1 MFALRTTQTV
11 IKLDRVHRS
20 YGQGSGRCVAL
31 QDITLQ
37 ILKGS
42 FTALAGPSG
51 SGKTT
56 LLNIVGAIDRPSSGV
71 VKIGDCN
78 LAGMK
83 EKEISTLRL
92 RQIGFVFQS
101 FNLVPVLSVAENVE
115 FPLLFRHDLT
125 ANERKKRTEWVV
137 DMVGLGSKKGRRP
150 HELSGGEQQ
159 RTALARALAGQPAIV
174 LADEPTANLDQET
187 AAAVIQ
193 LMRSINRQQGTTFF
207 YATHDA
213 QLINL
218 AENIVKLR
226 NGCLA
231 AEAAA

>member
-1 MFALRTTQTV
+1 MFAIRTTQTV

-20 YGQGSGRCVAL
+20 YGQGSGACVAL
-31 QDITLQ
+31 QNITLQ
-37 ILKGS
+37 IPRGA

-56 LLNIVGAIDRPSSGV
+56 LLNIVGAIDRPTSGV
-71 VKIGDCN
+71 VQIGERN
-78 LAGMK
+78 LAGLK
-83 EKEISTLRL
+83 EKDLSALRL
-92 RQIGFVFQS
+92 RQIGFVFQN
-101 FNLVPVLSVAENVE
+101 FNLVPVLSMAENVE

-125 ANERKKRTEWVV
+125 VNERRKRTEWVI
-137 DMVGLGSKKGRRP
+137 DMVGLGNKKHRRP

-159 RTALARALAGQPAIV
+159 RAALARALAGQPAIV

-187 AAAVIQ
+187 ASSVIQ
-193 LMRSINRQQGTTFF
+193 LMRSINRQQGTTFL
-207 YATHDA
+207 YATHDV

-218 AENIVKLR
+218 ADNVIRLR
-226 NGCLA
+226 DGQLA